1 LVNKKMLEHVP
12 TDKTRE
18 QVLSASGLGLPQVQI
33 AALLGISDVTL
44 RKHYEKELAVG
55 KATASAQIAK
65 SLYNKAVSGDTTAA
79 IWWTKAQMGWGET
92 NTTKVGNIDGTP
104 LEGIQITFVKPGDG
118 STT

>member
-1 LVNKKMLEHVP
+1 MLEHTP
-12 TDKTRE
+12 TEKTKE
-18 QVLSASGLGLPQVQI
+18 QVLSASGLGLPQLQI

-55 KATASAQIAK
+55 KATASAQVAK

-92 NTTKVGNIDGTP
+92 NTTKFGNIDGTP
-104 LEGIQITFVKPGDG
+104 LEGIQVTFVKSDG
-118 STT
+118 STTT

>member
-1 LVNKKMLEHVP
+1 MLEHIP

-55 KATASAQIAK
+55 KATASAQVAK
-65 SLYNKAVSGDTTAA
+65 SLYNKAITGDTTAA

-92 NTTKVGNIDGTP
+92 NTTKVGNIDGSP
-104 LEGIQITFVKPGDG
+104 LERIQITFVKPGDG

>member
-1 LVNKKMLEHVP
+1 MLEHVP
-12 TDKTRE
+12 TDKTKE

-104 LEGIQITFVKPGDG
+104 LEGIQITFVKPGDAP
-118 STT
+118 TT

>member
-1 LVNKKMLEHVP
+1 MLEHVP

-18 QVLSASGLGLPQVQI
+18 QVLSASGLGLPQLQI
-33 AALLGISDVTL
+33 AALIGISDVTL

-65 SLYNKAVSGDTTAA
+65 SLYNKAVAGDTTAA

-92 NTTKVGNIDGTP
+92 NTTRVGNIDGTP

>member
-1 LVNKKMLEHVP
+1 MLEHVP

-33 AALLGISDVTL
+33 AALIGISDVTL

-92 NTTKVGNIDGTP
+92 NTTRVGNIDGTP

>member
-1 LVNKKMLEHVP
+1 MLEHVP

-33 AALLGISDVTL
+33 AALIGISDVTL

-65 SLYNKAVSGDTTAA
+65 SLYNKAVAGDTTAA

>member
-1 LVNKKMLEHVP
+1 MLEHVP

-18 QVLSASGLGLPQVQI
+18 QVLSASGLGLPQLQI

-65 SLYNKAVSGDTTAA
+65 SLYNKAVAGDTTAA

-104 LEGIQITFVKPGDG
+104 LEGIQVTFVKPGDG

>member
-1 LVNKKMLEHVP
+1 MLEHVP

-65 SLYNKAVSGDTTAA
+65 SLYNKAVAGDTTAA

>member
-1 LVNKKMLEHVP
+1 MLEHVP

-18 QVLSASGLGLPQVQI
+18 QVLSASGLGLPQIQI

-55 KATASAQIAK
+55 KATASAQVAK
-65 SLYNKAVSGDTTAA
+65 SLYNKAITGDTTAA

>member
-1 LVNKKMLEHVP
+1 MLEHVP
-12 TDKTRE
+12 TDKTKE

-104 LEGIQITFVKPGDG
+104 LEGIQVTFVKPGHG

>member
-1 LVNKKMLEHVP
+1 MLEHVP

>member
-1 LVNKKMLEHVP
+1 MLEHVP

-18 QVLSASGLGLPQVQI
+18 QVLSASGLGLPQLQI
-33 AALLGISDVTL
+33 AALIGISDVTL

-65 SLYNKAVSGDTTAA
+65 SLYNKAVAGDTTAA

>member
-1 LVNKKMLEHVP
+1 MLEHVP
-12 TDKTRE
+12 TDKTKE

>member
-1 LVNKKMLEHVP
+1 MLEHVP
-12 TDKTRE
+12 TDKTKE

-118 STT
+118 SAT

>member
-1 LVNKKMLEHVP
+1 MLEHVP

-65 SLYNKAVSGDTTAA
+65 SLYNKAVAGDTTAA

-104 LEGIQITFVKPGDG
+104 LEGIQVTFVKPGDG

>member
-1 LVNKKMLEHVP
+1 MLEHVP

-18 QVLSASGLGLPQVQI
+18 QVLSASGLGLPQLQI
-33 AALLGISDVTL
+33 AALIGISDVTL

>member
-1 LVNKKMLEHVP
+1 MLEHVP

-33 AALLGISDVTL
+33 AALIGISDVTL

-65 SLYNKAVSGDTTAA
+65 SLYNKAVAGDTTAA

-92 NTTKVGNIDGTP
+92 NTTRVGNIDGTP

-118 STT
+118 SAT

>member
-1 LVNKKMLEHVP
+1 MLEHVP

-33 AALLGISDVTL
+33 AALIGISDVTL

-65 SLYNKAVSGDTTAA
+65 SLYNKAVAGDTTAA

-92 NTTKVGNIDGTP
+92 NTTRVGNIDGTP

>member
-1 LVNKKMLEHVP
+1 MP

-18 QVLSASGLGLPQVQI
+18 QVLSASGLGLPQLQI
-33 AALLGISDVTL
+33 AALIGISDVTL

-65 SLYNKAVSGDTTAA
+65 SLYNKAVAGDTTAA

>member
-1 LVNKKMLEHVP
+1 MLEHVP

-33 AALLGISDVTL
+33 AALIGISDVTL

>member
-1 LVNKKMLEHVP
+1 MLEHIP

-55 KATASAQIAK
+55 KATASAQVAK
-65 SLYNKAVSGDTTAA
+65 SLYNKAITGDTTAA

-92 NTTKVGNIDGTP
+92 NTTKVGNIDGSP

>member
-1 LVNKKMLEHVP
+1 MLEHVP

-33 AALLGISDVTL
+33 AALIGISDVTL

-118 STT
+118 SAT

>member
-1 LVNKKMLEHVP
+1 MLEHIP

-55 KATASAQIAK
+55 KATASAQVAK
-65 SLYNKAVSGDTTAA
+65 SLYNKAISGDTTAA

-92 NTTKVGNIDGTP
+92 NTTKVGNIDGSP

>member
-1 LVNKKMLEHVP
+1 MLEHVP

-55 KATASAQIAK
+55 KATASAQVAK
-65 SLYNKAVSGDTTAA
+65 SLYNKAITGDTTAA